1 MGGIAVADG
10 AVESEGQ
17 LVCGCD
23 DGEDLSAALP
33 AQQLLY
39 AGIELPPDAAVLGF
53 VGEIAGNFGVPRVG
67 SALKGAPGVAVA
79 EHAAVLL
86 PDEPGIDGRVL
97 RQAAGEFRL
106 GRDFIFKADGRLR
119 NVFRVDGEHGGNVGR
134 DGFSN
139 GHGIT
144 SISGNTASFPFGG
157 PFSPKALAE
166 LYGAALVFGS
176 YGSTNFEKVQNFFAK
191 NCPPPKRW
199 RV

>member
-1 MGGIAVADG
+1 MGEV
-10 AVESEGQ
+10 
-17 LVCGCD
+17 
-23 DGEDLSAALP
+23 
-33 AQQLLY
+33 
-39 AGIELPPDAAVLGF
+39 
-53 VGEIAGNFGVPRVG
+53 AGNFGVPRVG

-134 DGFSN
+134 DGFSRT
-139 GHGIT
+139 GIHLD
-144 SISGNTASFPFGG
+144 IGQYRIIPLPADLFL
-157 PFSPKALAE
+157 PKALAE